1 VRAAGSTPPAT
12 AILNTPILNTPSKL
26 LLLAGGSSASS
37 REELHGRGVRWTGA
51 RGSRVP
57 GAAGV
62 ALFTAIM
69 CVINFHVQ
77 PASDEAI
84 DAP

>member
-37 REELHGRGVRWTGA
+37 REVTGRGVRWTGA